1 MKKLLQ
7 IILVL
12 ASFITIANAQPQKIT
27 YQAVVRDAN
36 NALIANTTIGIRVTL
51 YHDSINNGAEYVET
65 HTAITNHN
73 ALVTIEIG
81 AGTPMMSNN
90 TIADI
95 DWKNHRVFL
104 KIEIDPTG
112 GTNYTISGIQ
122 EFLTVPYAFY
132 AETTSHVDT
141 ALYANNSGNAINA
154 VYADT
159 ALFLMNAQN
168 SDTAKFAYHSD
179 TALYSTNSNHSV
191 YADTALYANNSGN
204 AINAVNA
211 VYADTALFLMN
222 AQNSDTAKFAYHSD
236 TANYTTN
243 SNHSIYADT
252 ALYANNSGNAINA
265 VNAVYA
271 DTALFLMNA
280 QNSDTAKFA
289 YLSDTANYTTN
300 SNHSVYA
307 DTALYANNSG
317 NALNAVN
324 AIYTDTALYANNANN
339 SINAVNA
346 INATHSDTA
355 NYSNNST
362 NAINATYADT
372 ADYNKLLNKPAGINK
387 GDILYWE
394 TNDNTWHIV
403 PAGNSGEVLTMG
415 SNNVPHWSAG
425 VTQFALPTV
434 TTVAVNNIHDS
445 SATCDGSITA
455 DGGFPVIAY
464 GVCWST
470 AKNPTLNNSHTF
482 DGSGVQNWS
491 SVISGLS
498 PAVTYYARAYATNGL
513 GTAYGD
519 TIGFTTPALPPTVI
533 TTLASNLTSTTATTG
548 GNVTF
553 AGGLTVTERGVC
565 WNTTGNP
572 TMADNHIASGSG
584 LGAFTITLTALTP
597 ATTYYIRAYAIN
609 SHDTAYG
616 NEDTITTLTLPTVLT
631 AAVSNVYV
639 STATCGGNVTD
650 DGGATVT
657 ARGVCWSTTLWPT
670 TADSHTTDGTGAG
683 SFISSITGLN
693 ASTKYYVRAYAT
705 NSVGTAYGDTISFTT
720 IGMPPTV
727 TTTAA
732 SSVTGTSAV
741 TGGNVISDGGVPV
754 TARGVCWNTTGNP
767 TMADNVIAS
776 GSGTG
781 SFSVNMT
788 GLSGTTTYYVKAY
801 AINLLDTAYGSTI
814 NFTTLNP
821 WTCGVST
828 IKDTDNNVYNTV
840 QLGTQCWMKENLRT
854 TRYANGSTITLITS
868 TVSSTT
874 NKYRYYPGNNIN
886 NVATYGYL
894 YNWAAVMNGAASSS
908 ANPSGIQGLCPNGW
922 HTPSTAEYNELL
934 NYVSNQSQY
943 LCNSNSSYRAKALAS
958 ANNWTSSSTTCAI
971 GKNLSANNA
980 TGFSLQPAGYYEAGQ
995 SVKELTN
1002 AAVLWTVTNHDY
1014 YYSSNSSTDIV
1025 HYSSGSVA
1033 CGYSVRCIKD

>member
-154 VYADT
+154 V
-159 ALFLMNAQN
+159 
-168 SDTAKFAYHSD
+168 
-179 TALYSTNSNHSV
+179 
-191 YADTALYANNSGN
+191 
-204 AINAVNA
+204 NA

-222 AQNSDTAKFAYHSD
+222 AQNSDTAKFAYYSD

-289 YLSDTANYTTN
+289 YFSDTANYTTN

-324 AIYTDTALYANNANN
+324 AIYADTALYANNANN

-346 INATHSDTA
+346 INAAHSDTA

-434 TTVAVNNIHDS
+434 TTVAVNNINDS

-584 LGAFTITLTALTP
+584 LGAFTIMLTALTP

-609 SHDTAYG
+609 SLDTAYG

-639 STATCGGNVTD
+639 TTATCGGNVTD

-705 NSVGTAYGDTISFTT
+705 NSVGTAYGDTVSLTT
-720 IGMPPTV
+720 IGLPPTV

-732 SSVTGTSAV
+732 SSVTANSAV

-754 TARGVCWNTTGNP
+754 TQRGICYNTTGNP

-788 GLSGTTTYYVKAY
+788 GLSGGTTYYVKAY
-801 AINLLDTAYGSTI
+801 AINAVDTSYGSTI
-814 NFTTLNP
+814 NFTTLIP
-821 WTCGVST
+821 WTCGNT
-828 IKDTDNNVYNTV
+828 ITDYDNNAYNTV
-840 QLGTQCWMKENLRT
+840 QLGSQCWMAENLRT
-854 TRYANGSTITLITS
+854 THYANGSTITLMTS
-868 TVSSTT
+868 TTTSSTT
-874 NKYRYYPGNNIN
+874 GYRYYPGGSSS
-886 NVATYGYL
+886 NVPTYGYL
-894 YNWAAVMNGAASSS
+894 YNWYATMKGAASSS
-908 ANPSGIQGLCPNGW
+908 ANPSGVQGICPTGW
-922 HTPSTAEYNELL
+922 HIPSNAEWIQLTDYI
-934 NYVSNQSQY
+934 SSQSQY
-943 LCNSNSSYRAKALAS
+943 WCGGTSTAIAKSLAS
-958 ANNWTSSSTTCAI
+958 TIGWTSASTSCYVGYSSST
-971 GKNLSANNA
+971 NNSS
-980 TGFSLQPAGYYEAGQ
+980 GFNGTPSGYFYTSGGTEMGNR
-995 SVKELTN
+995 V
-1002 AAVLWTVTNHDY
+1002 Y
-1014 YYSSNSSTDIV
+1014 YWSTTESNSTSVNVKRLYYNTTTV
-1025 HYSSGSVA
+1025 GSFTYDKTY
-1033 CGYSVRCIKD
+1033 GLTVRCVKN